1 MTSVIAISQQSTP
14 QQQRRYNRETRT
26 LMPFFRFLII
36 SLMTSASIAPL
47 TAQTKQQIEQL
58 PIGCGYMRVPVLE
71 SPFPRPVL
79 YPEEPFFKDGI
90 NFTRV
95 VAPSQFL
102 LHSLPSPAKSLLSPT
117 PALFPEPPSGLMMV
131 CGLHPV
137 LRVRGG
143 TP

>member
-1 MTSVIAISQQSTP
+1 
-14 QQQRRYNRETRT
+14 
-26 LMPFFRFLII
+26 MPFFRFLVI

-90 NFTRV
+90 NLTRV

-102 LHSLPSPAKSLLSPT
+102 LRSLPSPAKSLLSPM
-117 PALFPEPPSGLMMV
+117 PALFPEPPSGFIMV
-131 CGLHPV
+131 CGLHPANAQERPLSLLNRPK
-137 LRVRGG
+137 LRNNVQFSD
-143 TP
+143 PQFLVN

>member
-1 MTSVIAISQQSTP
+1 
-14 QQQRRYNRETRT
+14 
-26 LMPFFRFLII
+26 MPFFRFLVI

-79 YPEEPFFKDGI
+79 FPEEPFSKDGI
-90 NFTRV
+90 NLTRV

-102 LHSLPSPAKSLLSPT
+102 LHSFPSPAKSLFSPM
-117 PALFPEPPSGLMMV
+117 PALFPEPPSDFIMV
-131 CGLHPV
+131 CGLHPANAQE
-137 LRVRGG
+137 RH
-143 TP
+143 